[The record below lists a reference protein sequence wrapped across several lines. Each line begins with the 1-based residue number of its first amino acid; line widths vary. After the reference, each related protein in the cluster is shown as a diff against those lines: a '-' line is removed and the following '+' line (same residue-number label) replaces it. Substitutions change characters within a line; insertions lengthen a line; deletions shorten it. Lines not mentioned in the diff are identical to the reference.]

1 MLALDMDPSRCR
13 SDLGADDNEVEVQA
27 AELEQLVAR
36 LGGRCVS
43 DIAPSGG
50 RHLLVLFG
58 HPVPWRELRDLAR
71 AIALRYRAIDTAPM
85 SSLGGQISPPGSRH
99 KSGGWRVLTM
109 PLRDAAAVAEHP
121 NGPEVWAGLL
131 TELAAELRQVEQPRG
146 GTQQVGDA
154 ASGRELQPNGKRR

>member
-1 MLALDMDPSRCR
+1 
-13 SDLGADDNEVEVQA
+13 
-27 AELEQLVAR
+27 
-36 LGGRCVS
+36 
-43 DIAPSGG
+43 
-50 RHLLVLFG
+50 
-58 HPVPWRELRDLAR
+58 
-71 AIALRYRAIDTAPM
+71 
-85 SSLGGQISPPGSRH
+85 
-99 KSGGWRVLTM
+99 M